1 MTYGAGLVLLLA
13 LVGVGLAWHDAPP
26 RPAPGQRLAWTDLT
40 PPGWHPVTG
49 GADIASLRDDSPAAR
64 ARWAALQTA
73 WESAPLR
80 HDLDGVEAQLSGY
93 LVPLEGGRQGLTEF
107 LLVPYYGA
115 CIHSPPPPA
124 NQVVWVRLS
133 EPLPTPASFAQVEVT
148 GRLSVQ
154 RQRSTL
160 AASGYRMDGT
170 AVAKGREG
178 L

>member
-1 MTYGAGLVLLLA
+1 MKYGASVMLLLA
-13 LVGVGLAWHDAPP
+13 LGGVGLVWHDSPT
-26 RPAPGQRLAWTDLT
+26 RLAPGQHLAWTDLT
-40 PPGWHPVTG
+40 PPGWHPLAG
-49 GADIASLRDDSPAAR
+49 GADITALRDESPAAQ
-64 ARWAALQTA
+64 ARWEALQTA

-80 HDLDGVEAQLSGY
+80 SDLDGVDIRLSGY
-93 LVPLEGGRQGLTEF
+93 LVPLEGNKLGLTEF

-133 EPLPTPASFAQVEVT
+133 EPLPMPASFAQVEVT

-154 RQRSTL
+154 RQRSVL
-160 AASGYRMDGT
+160 AASGYRLDGT
-170 AVAKGREG
+170 AVVKAREG